1 MARLSLLMLAVM
13 IELSRGN
20 RIESKD
26 EQKAVQ
32 LASDQ
37 DADPSES
44 PYYYRQKPGWE
55 NTANDDVKRLSSVQP
70 EMRQI
75 FVPVKEWTEV
85 ASLSIHMMIAT
96 SMLENLKNATHVV
109 DIGSGTGALLAVFA
123 ELVPKSA
130 VLEGLEYMTEVAD
143 AARQKMEEASLL
155 FKKNG
160 NDTAETVAKKI
171 SQTGIAGGENGD
183 LFNFN
188 LKGERDGEFDVINV
202 GFAMFEN
209 EIPAALWKALA
220 VKGKLGIPI
229 CKEKV
234 YRPKCEALYHIYTKN
249 SPEAV
254 RKDDELIIQKDINF
268 VLVRAPEKHCQAQ
281 EGGVQVECPTLVNFA
296 PCTEF
301 SKQNRLP
308 EDAAVFFKLVFTENW
323 MDNATKTSLEN
334 DWGVHMHREE
344 TVWQGGVEQD
354 ARWGLK
360 VVYDLDCEEG
370 YSVMTWTFFGFGE
383 LECVGESK
391 MTATDSHSQVCH

>member
-1 MARLSLLMLAVM
+1 MARLSLLILAVM

-20 RIESKD
+20 RVESKD

-171 SQTGIAGGENGD
+171 SQTGIAGGEDGD

-202 GFAMFEN
+202 GFAMSEN
-209 EIPAALWKALA
+209 QIPGALWKALA
-220 VKGKLGIPI
+220 VNGKLGMPI
-229 CKEKV
+229 CDGASSASSSV
-234 YRPKCEALYHIYTKN
+234 TKCPCHYHIFTKN
-249 SPEAV
+249 SEEAEFPGTKLEGSEHMRIENDIHFMVV
-254 RKDDELIIQKDINF
+254 RPPLK
-268 VLVRAPEKHCQAQ
+268 
-281 EGGVQVECPTLVNFA
+281 
-296 PCTEF
+296 
-301 SKQNRLP
+301 
-308 EDAAVFFKLVFTENW
+308 FTERVACPGGYSGCDQFSEQVPLPKDGARFVEKVLSSSW
-323 MDNATKTSLEN
+323 TDQATTIQGSDT
-334 DWGVHMHREE
+334 DWIHVKSWQEE
-344 TVWQGGVEQD
+344 IEVSS
-354 ARWGLK
+354 WGLT
-360 VVYDLDCEEG
+360 VVYVLDCEEG
-370 YSVMTWTFFGFGE
+370 DTVMTWTFTGLGD
-383 LECVGESK
+383 LQSIG
-391 MTATDSHSQVCH
+391 TRRISQHKGKQGDCIG